1 MVPKRQRRVSVCRR
15 SCLLIVDYC
24 TSSGI
29 LQKVGVFSKGFV
41 SFDTLVSTYSPF
53 ANGIVGNYKNDFKD
67 TEFPGSIKIYR
78 YERGTSKRYAY
89 IDRKKIIANQDWIDR
104 HKVFVSK
111 AGEVS
116 AKFNGLPFYGEP
128 GSACNETY
136 LVVGPFESKIE
147 CDNAIKYMNT
157 SIYKFF
163 IAQIKKTQNAARGV
177 YRYVPIQDFSKTSD
191 IDWSQSLDVIS
202 KSLYKKYGI
211 SDDEVVFIES
221 IVQ

>member
-1 MVPKRQRRVSVCRR
+1 
-15 SCLLIVDYC
+15 
-24 TSSGI
+24 
-29 LQKVGVFSKGFV
+29 
-41 SFDTLVSTYSPF
+41 
-53 ANGIVGNYKNDFKD
+53 
-67 TEFPGSIKIYR
+67 
-78 YERGTSKRYAY
+78 
-89 IDRKKIIANQDWIDR
+89 
-104 HKVFVSK
+104 
-111 AGEVS
+111 
-116 AKFNGLPFYGEP
+116 
-128 GSACNETY
+128 
-136 LVVGPFESKIE
+136 
-147 CDNAIKYMNT
+147 MNT